1 MAMTR
6 SMSPG
11 RGPKVVR
18 LNTWTTV
25 LVSVV
30 RMSGR
35 GARVSG
41 LAGPGLTAHPATPR
55 ASKTNPH
62 SLDMLVGPA
71 PILEGYAGPLAR
83 VIAEYTTD
91 RANPPHPGARPSG
104 HKGHKGTAQ
113 RTQRARTNDT
123 EGERGKPV
131 ILFNQMIPS
140 QRVLTADRGD
150 AGRRLD

>member
-30 RMSGR
+30 RMSER

-41 LAGPGLTAHPATPR
+41 LAGPGLAAHPATPR

-62 SLDMLVGPA
+62 SRHMLVGPA
-71 PILEGYAGPLAR
+71 PTLEGYAGPP
-83 VIAEYTTD
+83 TSS
-91 RANPPHPGARPSG
+91 RPALRG
-104 HKGHKGTAQ
+104 HKGHQGTAQ
-113 RTQRARTNDT
+113 
-123 EGERGKPV
+123 
-131 ILFNQMIPS
+131 
-140 QRVLTADRGD
+140 
-150 AGRRLD
+150 